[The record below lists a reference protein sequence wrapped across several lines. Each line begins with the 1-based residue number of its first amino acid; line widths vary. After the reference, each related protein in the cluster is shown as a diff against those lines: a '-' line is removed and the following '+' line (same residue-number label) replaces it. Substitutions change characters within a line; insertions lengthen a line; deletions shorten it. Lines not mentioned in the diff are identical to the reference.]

1 MPSATSPRAYR
12 SELRTQRAA
21 ETRQAVVEA
30 ATRLFVEKG
39 WGATGMREIASAAG
53 VALETV
59 YAHFS
64 SKPGVLRAV
73 ADAAVMGD
81 DEPIPLAQRP
91 EFLALGRGRRPER
104 IRATARLLTDIQRR
118 TAPIARVLR
127 EAAPSDPVIAEQL
140 HVTRENQRRDVSAA
154 FALVIGRPPTDVE
167 RDGIWAIASPEVYLL
182 LTEESGWSPQQYE
195 DWFAETLTQV
205 APRT

>member
-1 MPSATSPRAYR
+1 MAQATSPRTYR

-21 ETRQAVVEA
+21 ETRQAVVGA

-39 WGATGMREIASAAG
+39 WAATGMREIASAAG

-73 ADAAVMGD
+73 ADAAVVGD
-81 DEPIPLAQRP
+81 DQPVPLAGRP
-91 EFLALGRGRRPER
+91 EFLALGRGRRPAR

-140 HVTRENQRRDVSAA
+140 HVTRENQRRDVASALE
-154 FALVIGRPPTDVE
+154 LVMGRPPTAAE

-182 LTEESGWSPQQYE
+182 LVEESGWTQKQYE
-195 DWFAETLTQV
+195 DWFAATMTRV
-205 APRT
+205 TSRT